1 LRRRDDICKHEHV
14 KRHSDVVLDV
24 TRTQRE
30 VVLPSAGDVVDAA
43 EVFALLAD
51 PGRLRLLTA
60 LRAGEASV
68 GHLAAIAHMSE
79 SATSHALRLL
89 RAHRIVQVRRSGRM
103 AYYLLADE
111 HVRVLLDTAFE
122 HAGHSAL
129 VHPERS
135 RSEHR

>member
-1 LRRRDDICKHEHV
+1 M
-14 KRHSDVVLDV
+14 LDV